1 MLKQL
6 RTNTKWIMIIVII
19 GFVGMIVLQWGMN
32 IGSRRPGSQTGMM
45 IGEVNGIEIR
55 YDMYDRLV
63 KNQRDMLGS
72 NQRITFDQTRRI
84 HEEVWDYIVT
94 NILVEKE
101 IENRGITYTDK
112 ELLNYMLKNP
122 VQGAEQIELFK
133 ENDAFSIVKYQ
144 AFIQNPQNLS
154 DPSARQFLDIV
165 EMQAKNA
172 LPRIKLQQSLE
183 DGVIITN
190 SRVRE
195 RLMRENEQRNIDW
208 LFVSITGL
216 RAYPASVEPEVL
228 RAYYEEHKEDYKHEE
243 MRGLEA
249 VFFSLSPTTDDTTEV
264 LERAELLAERAKSG
278 EDFAELADSYSEDP
292 GNQRYDGNKYGGD
305 LGFFGKGAMVKEF
318 DDIAFG
324 LKPGEVSDPFLT
336 RFGYHVVKVDSI
348 KYAEDKKEIDQVKAR
363 HILLGIEPSGKTQE
377 MISNRVKAFSE
388 LLESGMDFDL
398 QAQKDSLNVIKTLMF
413 FEDAQFV
420 PNIGNNAQLLST
432 RAFMAD
438 KDDILPVYITD
449 DGYYI
454 IKVSE
459 IVKAG
464 IPPFEE
470 LQNRITEDVK
480 REMRAEYTEDFC
492 RRVYNQV
499 KAGKGLRETVD
510 AMTDSLILET
520 VETATVTRSYI
531 IPGLG
536 TMNALIARVF
546 TLEDAGDNTG
556 PVITENGSGM
566 AVLLEKLPV
575 DEKKFEEEKAQ
586 LKTELENELKN
597 DIMSRYIN
605 NLREN
610 AEIVD
615 NRYLFFNL

>member
-1 MLKQL
+1 MLKRL
-6 RTNTKWIMIIVII
+6 RTNTKWIMITVVI
-19 GFVGMIVLQWGMN
+19 GFVGMIVLDWGMN
-32 IGSRRPGSQTGMM
+32 IGSRSPRNQTGMM
-45 IGEVNGIEIR
+45 IGEVNGIEIK
-55 YDMYDRLV
+55 YDTYDRLI
-63 KNQRDMLGS
+63 KNQRDTLGP
-72 NQRITFDQTRRI
+72 NQRITLDQTRRI
-84 HEEVWDYIVT
+84 HEEVWNYIIT
-94 NILVEKE
+94 NILIEQE
-101 IENRGITYTDK
+101 IENRRITYTDK
-112 ELLNYMLKNP
+112 ELLDYMLKNP

-133 ENDAFSIVKYQ
+133 ENEVFSIVKYQ
-144 AFIQNPQNLS
+144 AFIQNPQNLN
-154 DPSARQFLDIV
+154 DPNTRQFLDIV
-165 EMQAKNA
+165 EMQAKST

-183 DGVIITN
+183 DGVIISD

-195 RLMRENEQRNIDW
+195 RWMRENEQRNIDW

-216 RAYPASVEPEVL
+216 RAYPATVEPEVL
-228 RAYYEEHKEDYKHEE
+228 SAYYDEHKEDYKHEE
-243 MRGLEA
+243 MRSLEA
-249 VFFSLSPTTDDTTEV
+249 VFFSLSPTTEDTTEV
-264 LERAELLAERAKSG
+264 FERAKLLAERAKSG
-278 EDFAELADSYSEDP
+278 EDFSELADSYSEDP
-292 GNQRYDGNKYGGD
+292 GNEGYDGNKYGGD
-305 LGFFGKGAMVKEF
+305 LGFFGKGSMVKEF
-318 DDIAFG
+318 EDVAFG
-324 LKPGEVSDPFLT
+324 MKPGEVSDPFLT
-336 RFGYHVVKVDSI
+336 RFGYHIVKVDSV

-363 HILLGIEPSGKTQE
+363 HILLSIEPSGKTQE
-377 MISNRVKAFSE
+377 MVSNRVKAFSE
-388 LLESGMDFDL
+388 LLDSGMDFNL
-398 QAQKDSLNVIKTLMF
+398 QAQKDSLNVLKTPLF
-413 FEDAQFV
+413 LEDTQFI

-438 KDDILPVYITD
+438 KDEVLPVYMTD

-459 IVKAG
+459 TVKAG

-470 LQNRITEDVK
+470 LQNPITEDVK
-480 REMRAEYTEDFC
+480 REMRAKYAEDYC

-499 KAGKGLRETVD
+499 KAGEGLRETVD

-520 VETATVTRSYI
+520 VETATVTRSYN

-536 TMNALIARVF
+536 TMNALIASIF
-546 TLEDAGDNTG
+546 ALENAGDNTG

-575 DEKKFEEEKAQ
+575 DEKKFEEEKNQ

-597 DIMSRYIN
+597 DMVSRYIN